1 MEAVAADDVD
11 ARQNVAGDDAYRD
24 DVAAVAAGNAD
35 ACPNVAAEAEEVA
48 ADDVDDSLN
57 PSFEVYHCLNL
68 RLLPPLQYRN
78 SQIRTP
84 RKLKV
89 SQILLPSFSFC

>member
-1 MEAVAADDVD
+1 MD
-11 ARQNVAGDDAYRD
+11 ARQNVAGEDAYRD

-35 ACPNVAAEAEEVA
+35 ACPNVAAEAEEVEA
-48 ADDVDDSLN
+48 EEVEADDVDDSLN
-57 PSFEVYHCLNL
+57 PAFEVYHCLNL

>member
-1 MEAVAADDVD
+1 MEAGETDDVD
-11 ARQNVAGDDAYRD
+11 ARQNVTGDVACD
-24 DVAAVAAGNAD
+24 DVGEAAADNVD
-35 ACPNVAAEAEEVA
+35 ACPNVAAEEEA
-48 ADDVDDSLN
+48 ADDVDDALN
-57 PSFEVYHCLNL
+57 PAFEVYHCLNL
-68 RLLPPLQYRN
+68 RLVPPLQYRN